1 MIKLLVNKVFLIFKT
16 DYKRNMKAFNVETN
30 LIQKRNTIEFI
41 KKIEFY
47 VICKDQYTKNNEW

>member
-1 MIKLLVNKVFLIFKT
+1 
-16 DYKRNMKAFNVETN
+16 MKAFNVETN